1 MKKVFLFFGAM
12 GTIMLLVSSFIA
24 SMSGI
29 FCALTVMTDPKY
41 NPDNRW
47 LSGPGGLLPGP

>member
-41 NPDNRW
+41 NPDRW
-47 LSGPGGLLPGP
+47 LSGPGGLLPGS